1 MNSTAKLPIERA
13 DFLRKLQNGT
23 CAHAFIVEGPRGSGK
38 YAFAEWCAS
47 ALLCES
53 KGHEPCGTCRSCK
66 MIAGGHHPDL
76 HCYGMGEKAVTVGEV
91 REIIHDAGLVP
102 VEGER
107 SVFVLANAERM
118 QAPAQNAL
126 LKVFE
131 EPPRGVVIFLL
142 TEARRALLPTVR
154 SRGQSSSLSA
164 MGDAALEQALRAK
177 FPRLPADDLL
187 EAVRVARGS
196 FGEAVD
202 FLSKEAAQTRAKARE
217 WLHAA
222 FETDKYRLTSLIAMP
237 KYKREQAVA
246 QTDAFLRLLFDLL
259 LVKTGGKATLLSAED
274 AESFGSRA
282 TRRAL
287 AAMCEVT
294 LESRERL
301 EANGNVT
308 AVMTNL
314 ACGLWSAAN

>member
-1 MNSTAKLPIERA
+1 MDRTANLPPERA
-13 DFLRKLQNGT
+13 DFLRRLQNGT
-23 CAHAFIVEGPRGSGK
+23 CSHAFIVEGPKGSGK
-38 YAFAEWCAS
+38 REFALWCAG

-53 KGHEPCGTCRSCK
+53 EHQAPCGVCRSCK
-66 MIAGGHHPDL
+66 KVAKGHHPDL
-76 HCYGMGEKAVTVGEV
+76 HLYGEGEKAITVGEV
-91 REIIHDAGLVP
+91 RNIIHETGLVP
-102 VEGER
+102 VDGER
-107 SVFVLANAERM
+107 IVFVLANAQRM

-131 EPPRGVVIFLL
+131 EPPNGVVIFLL

-154 SRGQSSSLSA
+154 SRGQAITLSA
-164 MGDAALEQALRAK
+164 LSDAEMERALRDR
-177 FPRLPADDLL
+177 FLRLPADELAA
-187 EAVRVARGS
+187 AVRVARGS
-196 FGEAVD
+196 LGEAVD
-202 FLSKEAAQTRAKARE
+202 FLSKEAAQNRIKARE

-222 FETDKYRLTSLIAMP
+222 FGNDKYRLVSLISMP
-237 KYKREQAVA
+237 KFKREQAIA

-259 LVKTGGKATLLSAED
+259 LIKTGARAVLLSEED
-274 AESFGSRA
+274 AAELGGRA

-314 ACGLWSAAN
+314 ASGLWSAAN